1 MEERLDSLPAF
12 SRVVELVGASNPL
25 QRKRIRTMLRERDD
39 TYFAFAEDVSRS
51 LAAAFMRTPAD
62 ALSHTTSVLER
73 NVSRGFETRGFPGMF
88 FLGLGAPQVAHRD
101 GISG

>member
-25 QRKRIRTMLRERDD
+25 QRKRIRTMLRDRDD

-62 ALSHTTSVLER
+62 ALTAASLHRSLPLTGNQRRSSSTDARTGRSAS
-73 NVSRGFETRGFPGMF
+73 SRKAATWR
-88 FLGLGAPQVAHRD
+88 R
-101 GISG
+101 